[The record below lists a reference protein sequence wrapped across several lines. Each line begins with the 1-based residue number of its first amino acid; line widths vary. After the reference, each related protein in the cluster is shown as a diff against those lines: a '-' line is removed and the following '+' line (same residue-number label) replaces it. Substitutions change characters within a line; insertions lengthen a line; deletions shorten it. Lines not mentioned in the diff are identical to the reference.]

1 MLEDVHDAL
10 LVMEQDTVLF
20 LAAVQQP
27 STSP

>member
-10 LVMEQDTVLF
+10 LVMEQGTVLF
-20 LAAVQQP
+20 SLRCSSR